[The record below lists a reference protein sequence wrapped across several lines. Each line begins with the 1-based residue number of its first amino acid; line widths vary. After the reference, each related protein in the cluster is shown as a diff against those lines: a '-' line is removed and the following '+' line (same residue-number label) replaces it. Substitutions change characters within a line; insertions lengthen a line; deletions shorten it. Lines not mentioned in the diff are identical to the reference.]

1 MFWIFIIHFISVFL
15 HKIEKE
21 MKEKINVQV
30 SSEIGELEAVILH
43 TPGSEVENMTPQN
56 AERALYS
63 DILNLTV
70 ATQEYS
76 ELQQVLNK
84 VTKTFQVKDLLF
96 DILKNDKVRESMI
109 HRIVQTE
116 HLEAYEPYLLD
127 LDNQE
132 LARQLIEGGMMVK
145 NNLTRFLDPDRFSLK
160 PLHNFFFT
168 RDASMTVNNK
178 VLIGKMANKVR
189 DREAMIMENI
199 FDFHPYFNI
208 KTVNPLSFA
217 GNTDEITIEGGDVL
231 VAREDILLIGHGPRT
246 TSQGIDFV
254 IECLKNTKERRHII
268 VQELPHSPESFI
280 HLDMAFTFLDK
291 DKCMVYEPVI
301 LEPNRFKTIHIAID
315 GGKVES
321 IKEVDNILS
330 ALKTLG
336 IDMEPIV
343 CGGSKDEFTMEREQW
358 HSGTNFFAI
367 APGKVIGYGR
377 NEHTINEMNKHGF
390 DIIKAKDVILDK
402 VKLSDY
408 QKFVITIEGS
418 ELARGGGGARCMT
431 MPIARKAVDW

>member
-1 MFWIFIIHFISVFL
+1 VQNL
-15 HKIEKE
+15 LE
-21 MKEKINVQV
+21 MENKINVQV
-30 SSEIGELEAVILH
+30 STEIGKLEAVILH
-43 TPGSEVENMTPQN
+43 TPGSEVEKMTPQN

-63 DILNLTV
+63 DILNLNI
-70 ATQEYS
+70 ASKEYS
-76 ELQQVLNK
+76 QLHQVLDK
-84 VTKTFQVKDLLF
+84 LTSTFQVKDLLF

-109 HRIVQTE
+109 HRIVRNE
-116 HLEAYEPYLLD
+116 HLEAYEPYLTKM
-127 LDNQE
+127 DNKE
-132 LARQLIEGGMMVK
+132 LARQLIEGGEMVK

-178 VLIGKMANKVR
+178 VLIAKMASKVR
-189 DREAMIMENI
+189 DRESLIMENI
-199 FDFHPYFNI
+199 FDFHPLFNT
-208 KTVNPLSFA
+208 KTVNPLSFS
-217 GNTDEITIEGGDVL
+217 GRTDNITIEGGDVL
-231 VAREDILLIGHGPRT
+231 VAREDILVIGLGPRT

-301 LEPNRFKTIHIAID
+301 LQANRYQTIHITID

-321 IKEVDNILS
+321 IKNIDNILVG
-330 ALKTLG
+330 LKTLG
-336 IDMEPIV
+336 MDLEPIV
-343 CGGSKDEFTMEREQW
+343 CGGSVDEFSMEREQW
-358 HSGTNFFAI
+358 HSGTNFFAV
-367 APGKVIGYGR
+367 APGKIIGYGR
-377 NEHTINEMNKHGF
+377 NVHTINELNKHGF
-390 DIIKAKDVILDK
+390 DILKAQDVINNNI
-402 VKLSDY
+402 KLSDY
-408 QKFVITIEGS
+408 EKYVITIEGS

>member
-1 MFWIFIIHFISVFL
+1 M
-15 HKIEKE
+15 ED
-21 MKEKINVQV
+21 KINIQV

-43 TPGSEVENMTPQN
+43 KPGSEVENMTPQN

-63 DILNLTV
+63 DILNLTI
-70 ATQEYS
+70 ASEEYE
-76 ELQQVLNK
+76 ELHQVLK
-84 VTKTFQVKDLLF
+84 KLTKTFQVKDLLF
-96 DILKNDKVRESMI
+96 DILQDDKVKESII
-109 HRIVQTE
+109 HRVVRTE
-116 HLEAYEPYLLD
+116 HIEAYEPYLLD
-127 LDNQE
+127 MDNPE
-132 LARQLIEGGMMVK
+132 LARQLIEGGEMVK

-168 RDASMTVNNK
+168 RDASISVNNK
-178 VLIGKMANKVR
+178 VLIAKMASKVR
-189 DREAMIMENI
+189 DREALIMESI
-199 FDFHPYFNI
+199 FDYHPKFNT

-217 GNTDEITIEGGDVL
+217 GRTDNITIEGGDVL
-231 VAREDILLIGHGPRT
+231 VAREDVLVIGLGPRT

-301 LEPNRFKTIHIAID
+301 LQPNRYQTIHITID

-321 IKEVDNILS
+321 IKDVDNILV
-330 ALKTLG
+330 ALKTL
-336 IDMEPIV
+336 DMDIEPIV
-343 CGGSKDEFTMEREQW
+343 CGGSVDVFSMEREQW
-358 HSGTNFFAI
+358 HSGTNFFAV

-377 NEHTINEMNKHGF
+377 NEYTINEMNKHGF
-390 DIIKAKDVILDK
+390 EVLKAKDVISNK
-402 VKLSDY
+402 INLSDY
-408 QKFVITIEGS
+408 EKYVITIGGS

-431 MPIARKAVDW
+431 MPIARKEVNW